1 MRQSQRNKIDK
12 MNDKDMFVY
21 YAECKKN
28 IEVLQN
34 NLDNEKEIL
43 NYLVAKMKNIL
54 DSDLD
59 FKNTQEQDNKS
70 NEKEFYE
77 ISEAPVMRIM
87 NNMSEDRKE
96 EVLQELL
103 NENDLT
109 KNDLNLENGL
119 NSNV

>member
-34 NLDNEKEIL
+34 NLNNEKEIL